1 MIFTVA
7 VLDPQISQ
15 STISQRLNNQHA
27 LGSSSAYICCRRE
40 TRPEIPASTKK
51 IFAAG
56 RDASETQQKS
66 KYFRSN
72 RNFCPI
78 LPSLKVRRS
87 KPNCPRSRMMVE
99 LWETIV
105 QSKFSL
111 KDIGIIGNSPPIK
124 ALARQIETT
133 ARCDLTVLITGES
146 GTGKELVARAIHQQ
160 SERAELPFISI
171 NCGALSE
178 GLLESELFGYER
190 GAFTG
195 ANQKQKG
202 LFQASH
208 TGTIF
213 LDEIGEVSPACQVKL
228 LRVLQEGA
236 VRPVGGHT
244 EIAVDVRVITATNR
258 NLHKEIST
266 GKFREDLFYRIA
278 VMTIDAPPLRK
289 RASDIPLLVEH
300 FLRQA
305 EQKMRCPYR
314 RKIEQEGLAT
324 LSAYTWPGNVR
335 QLRNVIE
342 RLVAITFESELITT
356 EAILRALPASLLSEM
371 ATQLPVVFRENDS
384 LDDFLDRMLLRA
396 YEQLRKQTGSH
407 SKAARLLRT
416 DRVSLYQR
424 IARARE
430 RINGDVAS
438 GEAR

>member
-1 MIFTVA
+1 
-7 VLDPQISQ
+7 
-15 STISQRLNNQHA
+15 
-27 LGSSSAYICCRRE
+27 
-40 TRPEIPASTKK
+40 
-51 IFAAG
+51 
-56 RDASETQQKS
+56 
-66 KYFRSN
+66 
-72 RNFCPI
+72 
-78 LPSLKVRRS
+78 
-87 KPNCPRSRMMVE
+87 MVE

-202 LFQASH
+202 LFQAAQA
-208 TGTIF
+208 GTIF

-236 VRPVGGHT
+236 VRPIGGHT

-258 NLHKEIST
+258 NLHQEISVS
-266 GKFREDLFYRIA
+266 KFREDLFYRIA
-278 VMTIDAPPLRK
+278 VMTIDTPPLRK
-289 RASDIPLLVEH
+289 RSSDIPLLVEH

-314 RKIEQEGLAT
+314 RKIEEEGLAT

-424 IARARE
+424 IARARQ

-438 GEAR
+438 GEAG

>member
-1 MIFTVA
+1 VT
-7 VLDPQISQ
+7 
-15 STISQRLNNQHA
+15 
-27 LGSSSAYICCRRE
+27 
-40 TRPEIPASTKK
+40 
-51 IFAAG
+51 
-56 RDASETQQKS
+56 
-66 KYFRSN
+66 
-72 RNFCPI
+72 
-78 LPSLKVRRS
+78 
-87 KPNCPRSRMMVE
+87 
-99 LWETIV
+99 
-105 QSKFSL
+105 SKFSL
-111 KDIGIIGNSPPIK
+111 KDIGIIGNSSPIK

-160 SERAELPFISI
+160 SARASLPFISI

-178 GLLESELFGYER
+178 SLLESELFGYER

-202 LFQASH
+202 LFQAAH

-236 VRPVGGHT
+236 VRPIGGHS
-244 EIAVDVRVITATNR
+244 EITVDVRVIAATNR
-258 NLHKEIST
+258 KLDQEIVM

-278 VMTIDAPPLRK
+278 VLTIESPPLRK
-289 RASDIPLLVEH
+289 RSSDIPLLIEY

-305 EQKMRCPYR
+305 EQKMRCPFHH
-314 RKIEQEGLAT
+314 KIEQEGIAT

-342 RLVAITFESELITT
+342 RLVAITFEGDLITT
-356 EAILRALPASLLSEM
+356 EAVIRALPASLLTEM
-371 ATQLPVVFRENDS
+371 ATQLPIIFRENDS

-396 YEQLRKQTGSH
+396 YDQLRKQTGSH
-407 SKAARLLRT
+407 SNAARLLRT

-424 IARARE
+424 IARARQ
-430 RINGDVAS
+430 RIDGDVAS
-438 GEAR
+438 GKAS

>member
-1 MIFTVA
+1 M
-7 VLDPQISQ
+7 
-15 STISQRLNNQHA
+15 
-27 LGSSSAYICCRRE
+27 
-40 TRPEIPASTKK
+40 
-51 IFAAG
+51 
-56 RDASETQQKS
+56 KS
-66 KYFRSN
+66 R
-72 RNFCPI
+72 
-78 LPSLKVRRS
+78 
-87 KPNCPRSRMMVE
+87 
-99 LWETIV
+99 
-105 QSKFSL
+105 FSL

-133 ARCDLTVLITGES
+133 ARCDLTALITGES

-160 SERAELPFISI
+160 SGRASLPFISI

-178 GLLESELFGYER
+178 SLLESELFGYER

-202 LFQASH
+202 LFQAAH
-208 TGTIF
+208 MGTIF

-236 VRPVGGHT
+236 VRPIGGHT
-244 EIAVDVRVITATNR
+244 ETSVDVRVIAATNR
-258 NLHKEIST
+258 NLDHDIGA

-278 VMTIDAPPLRK
+278 VLTIDTPPLRK
-289 RASDIPLLVEH
+289 RSSDIPLLIEH

-305 EQKMRCPYR
+305 EEKMRCLFPH
-314 RKIEQEGLAT
+314 KIEEEGLTT
-324 LSAYTWPGNVR
+324 LSAYSWPGNVR

-342 RLVAITFESELITT
+342 RLVAITFESELITS

-371 ATQLPVVFRENDS
+371 ATQLPIIFRENDS
-384 LDDFLDRMLLRA
+384 LDDFLDRMFLRA

-424 IARARE
+424 VERARR
-430 RINGDVAS
+430 RISAAS
-438 GEAR
+438 GEARY